1 MGRDRQRHPR
11 HRQISYPHFSSH
23 RRLQWGHSAPGC
35 GNDTQTSLSKI
46 TLALQWGYRRKS
58 CRDEN
63 CPCWRVTSTSLQ
75 WGYNLPGCRNLRWSR
90 LREPKSPP
98 PDKARQWDRVDRG
111 SCPAGRS
118 MQGSQT
124 TKKLCANP
132 LGKYPSLLTRA
143 SRGAM
148 SPHLSC
154 QRRHRQHTRRDHV
167 PQKSVGQNRPNPK

>member
-46 TLALQWGYRRKS
+46 TLA
-58 CRDEN
+58 
-63 CPCWRVTSTSLQ
+63 LQ

-132 LGKYPSLLTRA
+132 LGKYPSLLARA